1 MAIYQAEKIAEDVRV
16 ALAENKRDDVLLEEE
31 DTDTLLQKD
40 LIISKIEEAVRR
52 VESIA
57 PVLCLEGGKHFGGDA
72 FSKGED
78 TDGPCKDTGSGVF
91 WNDDFS
97 GWLILPEDFMRLVSF
112 RMSDWER
119 TLRVAIT
126 ADDPKYDMQSS
137 RHKGIRGNVQKP
149 VCAIVNRPEGKA
161 LEFWSCN
168 SNDAYVKSASY
179 RAWPRMDSYGGI
191 DISERCYTAVVYTI
205 ASLVLTAYGESEKA
219 SALNALAQS
228 SFE

>member
-52 VESIA
+52 VESVA
-57 PVLCLEGGKHFGGDA
+57 PVLCLEGGKHFGVDDA
-72 FSKGED
+72 ED
-78 TDGPCKDTGSGVF
+78 ELCEDTGSGVF
-91 WNDDFS
+91 WNDDLS
-97 GWLILPEDFMRLVSF
+97 GWLLLPDDFMRLVSF

-119 TLRVAIT
+119 TVRVAIT
-126 ADDPKYDMQSS
+126 ADDPRYDMQSS

-149 VCAIVNRPEGKA
+149 VCAIVDRPEGKA

-168 SNDAYVKSASY
+168 SKDAYVERATY